1 MRFIACLILL
11 LTFFVADAA
20 LAQRRSSFGGSRS
33 SSPSRSYSSPSK
45 SYSSPAPSSRPSSS
59 FGGSR
64 SSGSSYSPPPRSSS
78 PSSSGGAFGGSRS
91 SGSGSVFGGSR
102 SSSPSSV
109 SRSSGSSAAKSYG
122 IPRKETYGG
131 QTYSYK
137 GSSNAVGYSRSS
149 AMIPRNYNYSYNDVY
164 NRRNSYYSGMGYVAP
179 SYIGYT
185 SPSYGMFST
194 LFMLSAL
201 QNLQAQQN
209 AMFYYNHWNTPSMMA
224 YRTDMRT
231 AAQSDPQAAQRLRE
245 LEARVAQ
252 LEREKGGVRDT
263 TYMPAGVD
271 STVVLSN
278 EALGVKDK
286 TEEDRIKAEEEL
298 RERQEREKSK
308 SSGNGFIWFVVIAGG
323 AGTWWFL
330 RRRKRQR
337 EESGGG
343 GSFS

>member
-1 MRFIACLILL
+1 MRFIACLALVL
-11 LTFFVADAA
+11 SFFFADEI
-20 LAQRRSSFGGSRS
+20 LAQRRGSFGGSRS
-33 SSPSRSYSSPSK
+33 SSPSRSYSSPSR
-45 SYSSPAPSSRPSSS
+45 PSSSGSS

-78 PSSSGGAFGGSRS
+78 SPSSSGGAFGGSRS
-91 SGSGSVFGGSR
+91 NGSSFGGTPR
-102 SSSPSSV
+102 SSSPSV
-109 SRSSGSSAAKSYG
+109 NRSSGVSSAKSYG
-122 IPRKETYGG
+122 IPRKESYGG

-137 GSSNAVGYSRSS
+137 GSTNSVGYSRSS
-149 AMIPRNYNYSYNDVY
+149 AMIPRNTNYSYNDVY
-164 NRRNSYYSGMGYVAP
+164 TRRNAYYGGMGYVAP
-179 SYIGYT
+179 TYIGYT

-224 YRTDMRT
+224 YRQDMQV
-231 AAQSDPQAAQRLRE
+231 AAQSDAQAAQRLKE

-286 TEEDRIKAEEEL
+286 AEEDRVKAEEEL
-298 RERQEREKSK
+298 RERQEREREKKSGG
-308 SSGNGFIWFVVIAGG
+308 SGFLWFAVIGG
-323 AGTWWFL
+323 GLGTWWFL

-337 EESGGG
+337 EETGGG